1 MSPAKVRTQWNSIRL
16 QFLVHRRLKTS
27 SSTNIKNR
35 KKKVAFESKLITLI
49 LVAIIKIKIYTEEYK
64 KKVVICIYIYT
75 CISDFR
81 ASTFFSPSA
90 H

>member
-1 MSPAKVRTQWNSIRL
+1 M
-16 QFLVHRRLKTS
+16 
-27 SSTNIKNR
+27 
-35 KKKVAFESKLITLI
+35 ITLI